1 MIEEYDDINHNY
13 DIWYTKR
20 QIYTYTEEG
29 KLSSEIKQTLV
40 DDEWVNNKIHINLY
54 DADGKIVEQQ
64 DGTWSESL
72 NDWDITK
79 KVIHDFSPTDMTY
92 TVSFYKKSGEDWVR
106 DVFNGQTLFFEP
118 ELKWQQMEMENFW
131 PVHQLEFTITQTVS
145 VDENLEN
152 VFAIFPNPTNA
163 VLFVETRHATSLP
176 GQTYRITN
184 LMGQTLLQGHITAE
198 TQQID
203 IANLPAGMYFICVGE
218 QTMKFVK
225 Q

>member
-1 MIEEYDDINHNY
+1 
-13 DIWYTKR
+13 
-20 QIYTYTEEG
+20 
-29 KLSSEIKQTLV
+29 
-40 DDEWVNNKIHINLY
+40 
-54 DADGKIVEQQ
+54 
-64 DGTWSESL
+64 
-72 NDWDITK
+72 
-79 KVIHDFSPTDMTY
+79 
-92 TVSFYKKSGEDWVR
+92 
-106 DVFNGQTLFFEP
+106 
-118 ELKWQQMEMENFW
+118 MEMENFW

-203 IANLPAGMYFICVGE
+203 IANLPAGMYFICVGG
-218 QTMKFVK
+218 QTVKFVK